1 MDETSPLPPHQWP
14 TGDEDAGGPESTG
27 STSCPRRRAHV
38 KKKAKPSDGRVGRCG
53 QRTADRRPPRAHGS
67 GREDKGGRR
76 ASRQRVFRCVRGARG
91 IWAGDLVPTAEAGD
105 QVPDRPQPR
114 GPMDGIRSA
123 IRPALSLWRWL
134 AGPGG
139 KGRNNQGK
147 QNPAWPSRRVLL
159 QPVQCRRRTTAGGC
173 WRSATDGKFWEPQA
187 SGPGPYILVLLSL
200 S

>member
-1 MDETSPLPPHQWP
+1 MAHWRRGRRRPREHGLHILSTAPRPREEESEALGRSRWTLRAADGRPSSS
-14 TGDEDAGGPESTG
+14 AGARIRPRGQRRPESQPPE
-27 STSCPRRRAHV
+27 SIPLRAWS
-38 KKKAKPSDGRVGRCG
+38 ARDL
-53 QRTADRRPPRAHGS
+53 
-67 GREDKGGRR
+67 GGR
-76 ASRQRVFRCVRGARG
+76 FG
-91 IWAGDLVPTAEAGD
+91 AEAGD